1 MRLSRGR
8 STLRRLVLAMS
19 FTLLSSSSSRADER
33 ADWGGRRRR
42 RAQCWRAYRVHDNG
56 GLPAGGANVAACI
69 VACSDVSGESCD
81 LSALSAPDSER
92 RQKRK
97 QHGDEDGHSH
107 PGRLN
112 GALLVRR
119 GGRALIVGV
128 RLHDAAAAEGLKL
141 RTKMSCQQE
150 SRRRLQ
156 LRHARHQQVAPQLTT
171 LWASYPA
178 DVGEHPDGRLQCAAV
193 CGQQR

>member
-1 MRLSRGR
+1 MTRARGKYKSWLR
-8 STLRRLVLAMS
+8 GYLEASTGRVPMPLQLCNAAEHRALYTPRLVLAMS
-19 FTLLSSSSSRADER
+19 FTLFSSSSSRADER

-119 GGRALIVGV
+119 GGRALGAYF
-128 RLHDAAAAEGLKL
+128 L
-141 RTKMSCQQE
+141 
-150 SRRRLQ
+150 
-156 LRHARHQQVAPQLTT
+156 
-171 LWASYPA
+171 Y
-178 DVGEHPDGRLQCAAV
+178 
-193 CGQQR
+193 